1 MRCLSSLG
9 SCRAVRARMGELLAR
24 WSPPVVSLEA
34 RGNCIL
40 GALPQEEFRRVSTDL
55 RMVHLSQGTVL
66 YEWLTVTDEILFPT
80 SAIVSMVTLMEDG
93 QSVESVLAGADT
105 ISGAWVACGVHRAP
119 WRVVV
124 QSAGHAFAMDTAMF
138 SEHLAASPVLRRLVL
153 RAAVAG
159 HFLTSQSVGCNRF
172 HDLASRAARWLL
184 MVVERTGSTQ
194 VRLTQEFLSQMLG
207 AHRPSVTVA
216 LGVLEHRGLIAR
228 TRRGIIDVLDIEALE
243 GASCECYRKVREY
256 SARMLDLD
264 APL

>member
-1 MRCLSSLG
+1 M
-9 SCRAVRARMGELLAR
+9 
-24 WSPPVVSLEA
+24 
-34 RGNCIL
+34 RGNRIL
-40 GALPQEEFRRVSTDL
+40 DALPHEELGRIGPDL
-55 RMVHLSQGTVL
+55 HIVHLTQGTIL

-105 ISGAWVACGVHRAP
+105 ISGAWVACGVRRAP

-124 QSAGHAFAMDTAMF
+124 QSAGYALAIDTAMF
-138 SEHLAASPVLRRLVL
+138 TTHLEASPVLRRLVL
-153 RAAVAG
+153 RSAVAG
-159 HFLTSQSVGCNRF
+159 HLLTSQSVGCNRF
-172 HDLASRAARWLL
+172 HDLSSRAARWLL
-184 MVVERTGSTQ
+184 MVVERTGCTQ

-216 LGVLEHRGLIAR
+216 LGALEQRGLIAR

-243 GASCECYRKVREY
+243 AASCECYRKVREY

>member
-1 MRCLSSLG
+1 MVGLD
-9 SCRAVRARMGELLAR
+9 AH
-24 WSPPVVSLEA
+24 
-34 RGNCIL
+34 GNRIL
-40 GALPQEEFRRVSTDL
+40 DALPYEEFGRISADL
-55 RMVHLSQGTVL
+55 RMVHLAQGTIL

-93 QSVESVLAGADT
+93 QSVESVLAGDDT
-105 ISGAWVACGVHRAP
+105 ISGAWVACGVRRAP

-124 QSAGHAFAMDTAMF
+124 QSAGQALAMDTAMF
-138 SEHLAASPVLRRLVL
+138 AEHLEASPVLRRLVL

-216 LGVLEHRGLIAR
+216 LGALEQRGLIAR
-228 TRRGIIDVLDIEALE
+228 TRRGVIDVLDVDALE
-243 GASCECYRKVREY
+243 AASCECYRKVREY

-264 APL
+264 ASL

>member
-1 MRCLSSLG
+1 M
-9 SCRAVRARMGELLAR
+9 
-24 WSPPVVSLEA
+24 VSLEA

-93 QSVESVLAGADT
+93 QSVESVLAGVDT